1 MANLMQKM
9 TKNDLPLELAF
20 PAKPGIDI
28 KPSIGFYKDEY
39 VLTDADLELDFKGF
53 IEFPEY
59 ALTDKDLIREI
70 KEMDEFSALIPKP
83 NKAMWN
89 PSGYVENRINKAAS
103 YATNARANSNLASRW
118 APSKYTVRLSRDEIS
133 KSTEDSK
140 KFNKP
145 YNPKSNK
152 SLIQRIISWAF

>member
-1 MANLMQKM
+1 MSNLMQKM

-83 NKAMWN
+83 RKTDKSLWN
-89 PSGYVENRINKAAS
+89 TSGYVENRVNKAAS
-103 YATNARANSNLASRW
+103 YATNLRANSNLASRW
-118 APSKYTVRLSRDEIS
+118 APSKHTVRLSRDYKNTEKLE
-133 KSTEDSK
+133 KS
-140 KFNKP
+140 